1 MSQNYMDDYKDLA
14 QAYLSQAIMSYVVGS
29 IVYIF
34 IECPVACLDNALLT
48 KIIPKKSIM
57 SDNSKIKDENQELKA
72 IQVSSGDAAGKT
84 WDVALPMHE
93 CMNGFPDVTKNA
105 INGHNLNGYVNS
117 ACESEFSEKDTA
129 PGATVITVNF

>member
-1 MSQNYMDDYKDLA
+1 MCCNAVLSRENISQQPFLQA

-105 INGHNLNGYVNS
+105 INGRNLNGYVNS
-117 ACESEFSEKDTA
+117 ACES
-129 PGATVITVNF
+129 